1 MDSIL
6 QFIKLVRNENM
17 KTFLRI
23 KTLVI
28 VVLIIVSAVITG
40 FVMKN
45 TNKQPADWKSDLQ
58 KQILSIETQNVKL
71 QNNIMK
77 DNGEDKS
84 QKDIDKMILKSNNTQ
99 LVILK
104 YAYDNNIPY
113 NYYTNWKFVKSASWI
128 TTIIMLF
135 IIIQA
140 ADSIPSEYSYGTIK
154 QLLIR
159 PHKRWKILLSKYISV
174 IVQAVAFYIFL
185 FIVSLLV
192 GIIFFGVKGQSID
205 ILMKDNLPQKISVL
219 GYCAKVYLSDF
230 IKLLVLIFMS
240 FMISSIVKSSSASI
254 ALSFVVFFSGS
265 IVTSFL
271 TKYSFTKYLIFPNL
285 DLKQFLPGENIALK
299 GLTMQF
305 SALMLFLY
313 AAVFIAT
320 SFVVFTKRDIL

>member
-1 MDSIL
+1 MDSLL

-28 VVLIIVSAVITG
+28 VVLIIASAVITG

-77 DNGEDKS
+77 DNGEDKA
-84 QKDIDKMILKSNNTQ
+84 QEDIDKMVLKSNNTQ

-113 NYYTNWKFVKSASWI
+113 NYYTNWKFVNSASWI
-128 TTIIMLF
+128 TAIIMLF

-174 IVQAVAFYIFL
+174 IVQAIAFYIFL
-185 FIVSLLV
+185 FVVSLIV
-192 GIIFFGVKGQSID
+192 GIIFFGIKGQSVD

-230 IKLLVLIFMS
+230 IELLVLIFMS

-265 IVTSFL
+265 IITSFL

-285 DLKQFLPGENIALK
+285 DLKQFLPGKTLALK

-305 SALMLFLY
+305 SVLMLILY
-313 AAVFIAT
+313 AAVFITT